1 MNIVYLTTET
11 VPFAKTGGL
20 ADVCGALPARISA
33 LGHRAAVIM
42 PAFRSIRHAGLP
54 IESTD
59 ISFAVPMSQQKLIGC
74 RLLKSTLP
82 DSDVPVWFIDQ
93 PQYFDRPSLYGTPA
107 GDFPDNA
114 ERFAFFCRAAI
125 QATARIGW
133 SIDIVHCNDWQTGL
147 VPALLRSSPPTDP
160 ALKNAASVLTI
171 HNLAYQGNFPKQAFE
186 WTGLDWQ
193 HFNANE
199 FEYYDQLNYLKTG
212 IVTADMVTTVSPRYA
227 EEIRTPQHGCGLN
240 NVLGGVSDRL
250 AGIIN
255 GIDRNVWD
263 PATDPHL
270 PTNYDRSSWRAG
282 KSANKLALQQQFG
295 LEQSDAVPLIGLV
308 GRLAEQ
314 KGWDLILP
322 VLQSH
327 LYENR
332 PTQWI
337 VLGSGDIGIEQSLIQ
352 LAKEFPDRFA
362 LHVGFSDKLAH
373 QIEAGSDVF
382 VMPSHYEPCGLN
394 QLYSLR
400 YGTVPIVTST
410 GGLSDT
416 VVDCTE
422 STLENDSA
430 TGFHLTSLQT
440 HALDD
445 AIGRALNLR
454 YHHQSDWTKIVE
466 RGMAQDWSWRNSARE
481 YVALYERTLALKGNT
496 RRDDAQQRP

>member
-42 PAFRSIRHAGLP
+42 PAFRSIRRSGLP

-59 ISFAVPMSQQKLIGC
+59 ISFAVPMSQQKLMGC

-93 PQYFDRPSLYGTPA
+93 PQYFDRPELYGTDE
-107 GDFPDNA
+107 GDFSDNS

-125 QATARIGW
+125 QAMQRIGW

-147 VPALLRSSPPTDP
+147 VPALLRANSSTDL
-160 ALKNAASVLTI
+160 ATADAATVLTI
-171 HNLAYQGNFPKQAFE
+171 HNLAYQGNFSKQAFE

-193 HFNANE
+193 HFNPNE

-212 IVTADMVTTVSPRYA
+212 IVTADVVTTVSPQYA
-227 EEIRTPQHGCGLN
+227 QEIRTPQHGCGLN
-240 NVLGGVSDRL
+240 NVLEEISDRL
-250 AGIIN
+250 TGIIN
-255 GIDRNVWD
+255 GIDRNVWN
-263 PATDPHL
+263 PATDPNL
-270 PTNYDRSSWRAG
+270 PANFDQSCWRDG
-282 KSANKLALQQQFG
+282 KRANKRFLQEKFG
-295 LEQSDAVPLIGLV
+295 LEPADGVPLIGLV
-308 GRLAEQ
+308 GRLADQ

-327 LYENR
+327 LHEHR

-337 VLGSGDIGIEQSLIQ
+337 VLGSGDRSIEQALRSLAEQ
-352 LAKEFPDRFA
+352 FPESLA
-362 LHVGFSDKLAH
+362 LHIGFSDELAH
-373 QIEAGSDVF
+373 QIEAGADVF

-400 YGTVPIVTST
+400 YGTVPIVTPT

-416 VVDCTE
+416 VVDCVE
-422 STLENDSA
+422 STLEDHTA
-430 TGFHLTSLQT
+430 TGFHLDAL
-440 HALDD
+440 HARALDQ

-454 YHHQSDWTKIVE
+454 YHHSEDWAQLIET
-466 RGMAQDWSWRNSARE
+466 GMAQDWSWRNSAKE
-481 YVALYERTLALKGNT
+481 YVALYEKTLALKAHAKC
-496 RRDDAQQRP
+496 DDTQQAN

>member
-1 MNIVYLTTET
+1 LNIVYLTTET

-20 ADVCGALPARISA
+20 ADVCGALPARIST

-42 PAFRSIRHAGLP
+42 PAFRSVRRCGLP

-59 ISFAVPMSQQKLIGC
+59 ISFAVPMSRQKLIGC

-93 PQYFDRPSLYGTPA
+93 PQYFDRPTLYGTSD

-125 QATARIGW
+125 QAMQRIGW
-133 SIDIVHCNDWQTGL
+133 SIDIAHCNDWQTGL
-147 VPALLRSSPPTDP
+147 IPALLRANPPADT
-160 ALKNAASVLTI
+160 ALAGAATVLTI
-171 HNLAYQGNFPKQAFE
+171 HNLAYQGSFSKDAFP

-212 IVTADMVTTVSPRYA
+212 IVTADMVTTVSPQYA
-227 EEIRTPQHGCGLN
+227 NEIRTPQHGCGLN
-240 NVLGGVSDRL
+240 NVLDGVADRL

-255 GIDRNVWD
+255 GIDRNIWN
-263 PATDPHL
+263 PATDPNL
-270 PTNYDRSSWRAG
+270 PINFDRSSWRNG
-282 KSANKLALQQQFG
+282 KRANKEALQARFG
-295 LEQSDAVPLIGLV
+295 LEQHDEVPLIGLV
-308 GRLAEQ
+308 GRLADQ

-322 VLQSH
+322 VLRSH
-327 LYENR
+327 LHQRR
-332 PTQWI
+332 PPQWI
-337 VLGSGDIGIEQSLIQ
+337 VLGSGDAPIEQALISLANQ
-352 LAKEFPDRFA
+352 FPEKLA
-362 LHVGFSDKLAH
+362 LHIGFSDELAH
-373 QIEAGSDVF
+373 QIEAGADVF

-400 YGTVPIVTST
+400 YGTIPIVTRT

-416 VVDCTE
+416 VIDCNE
-422 STLENDSA
+422 STLADQTA
-430 TGFHLTSLQT
+430 TGFQLESLDPG
-440 HALDD
+440 ALDQ

-454 YHHQSDWTKIVE
+454 YHHRDRWAQLVE
-466 RGMAQDWSWRNSARE
+466 TGMAQDWSWRNSAKE
-481 YVALYERTLALKGNT
+481 YVALYEKTLALKASAKPNHT
-496 RRDDAQQRP
+496 QQRE